1 MAAVP
6 VTRRLRHP
14 LVWGS
19 ISLVLLALIAWRS
32 RAWELG
38 DRLGDADPR
47 PIAVAI
53 ALNLIILV
61 AWAARSSNL
70 LSGAGVAVPVGPL
83 IPMTAFANTINNVTP
98 GSVGELVRLYLLR
111 VRHGVGYTT
120 GAAVVVIER
129 VVAIGLLGASAAI
142 AWLAFVFDLPIPLV
156 LIGFLVLILLPSL
169 VYRAGIR
176 PLSLIRHLPIGRLV
190 GQARWATAALSLGRV
205 DETVARLL
213 VDPGRAIVFG
223 AWTATVFVVY
233 TAQLLLVASAIGQP
247 LDPLAA
253 WGALGIGIIAGV
265 ISLLPFG
272 LGSADL
278 VVTGLLVAAG
288 VPGPTAVAITFGY
301 RIVSTLPLGL
311 LGVASYALLSA
322 RLPHGH
328 IREAAS
334 EASLAL
340 GSSTVDPDEG
350 RPA

>member
-1 MAAVP
+1 
-6 VTRRLRHP
+6 
-14 LVWGS
+14 
-19 ISLVLLALIAWRS
+19 
-32 RAWELG
+32 LG
-38 DRLGDADPR
+38 GADPR
-47 PIAVAI
+47 PIALAI
-53 ALNLIILV
+53 ALNLIVLV

-70 LSGAGVAVPVGPL
+70 LAGAGSAVPVGSL

-142 AWLAFVFDLPIPLV
+142 LWLAFVFDLPVPAVLV
-156 LIGFLVLILLPSL
+156 TLVVLILLPSL

-176 PLSLIRHLPIGRLV
+176 PLTLIRRLPLGRLV
-190 GQARWATAALSLGRV
+190 GRARWATAAISLGRV
-205 DETVARLL
+205 DETVAGLL

-223 AWTATVFVVY
+223 SWTAIVFAVY
-233 TAQLLLVASAIGQP
+233 TAQLLLVAAAIDQP

-253 WGALGIGIIAGV
+253 WGALGLGIVVGV
-265 ISLLPFG
+265 VSLLPFG

-278 VVTGLLVAAG
+278 VVAGLLVVAG
-288 VPGPTAVAITFGY
+288 VPGPNAVAITFGY

-311 LGVASYALLSA
+311 LGVASYAFLSA

-328 IREAAS
+328 VREAAA
-334 EASLAL
+334 EASIAL
-340 GSSTVDPDEG
+340 GRSTGDPDEG
-350 RPA
+350 RST